1 MGDISEKLLESIQTT
16 QRCMVDVSALA
27 CRLVD
32 LTQQQIEASLLKFV
46 NDGDDQ
52 AVSVVLHACAM
63 NQLKLDPDVLCQ
75 CIGVCVEFPDS
86 APCFA
91 FQDATVVPRLLDEAH
106 SEALSI
112 ERQIYIAQLA
122 TELSI
127 NFDLDFQPV
136 RKVLWKLKQ
145 IVFPLDQRLL
155 VSDALFALDDDDN
168 RNKLFRT
175 GLVRWTQI
183 KQSKLLPEHRPKS
196 VVGGTYTVRRTMPKV
211 GRNEPCHCGSGNKYK
226 KCCLSKDQAFLSDA
240 SQYDGKTRT
249 EIKQQPGLVDDPAI
263 IQTMRAYE
271 LKKLN
276 PDELGDNQL
285 FAAFRRCSDFGLLAL
300 SFDMLLACDH
310 RLDTE
315 KFDRGH
321 FEDLLMRAFELGDL
335 ELAKKIRHYCGEDYW
350 TDAQSIQFHF
360 DLFENPERYKALDAD
375 CALSVRGVLEDE
387 LVDEPLTRLAYDFSY
402 HFPALSIA
410 FARAAMVGQPDNEF
424 ENSMLLDLINDARVD
439 LDMKPWGDPA
449 EALLD
454 KLDIQA
460 RQQTQREQ
468 KAQVES
474 AEIKRLRGHLDATRA
489 DLDEKKQA
497 LLEMQRAVGDITQEL
512 EKAKK
517 QPEQPSSEPLAPV
530 TEPQTTAG
538 GSEAER
544 AETRQRL
551 RARVERLKAE
561 IGEQQKQRA
570 QLRKQLVKESR
581 KQSSTQGIEQQAIPQ
596 KEPELDQPSDG
607 LVPTGRPC
615 VPEYSDIFRKNC
627 DALPAPIAAK
637 AILFAG
643 RFACL
648 DKAIWQQTKPLKRL
662 SEHYRIRIHR
672 DYRMIVR
679 RRTDRPHLILDVIH
693 RKQLDDWI
701 KRHV

>member
-16 QRCMVDVSALA
+16 QCCMVDVRALA
-27 CRLVD
+27 CKLID
-32 LTQQQIEASLLKFV
+32 LTQQQIEALLLRFV

-52 AVSVVLHACAM
+52 SVSVVLHACAM

-75 CIGVCVEFPDS
+75 CIGVCIEFTDS

-91 FQDATVVPRLLDEAH
+91 FQDATVVPRLLNEAD

-112 ERQIYIAQLA
+112 ERKIYIAQLA

-127 NFDLDFQPV
+127 SFDLDFQPV
-136 RKVLWKLKQ
+136 RKLLWKLKQ
-145 IVFPLDQRLL
+145 SVFPLDQRML
-155 VSDALFALDDDDN
+155 VSDALFALDEVGRDN
-168 RNKLFRT
+168 NLFRA
-175 GLVRWTQI
+175 GLVCWTQL
-183 KQSKLLPEHRPKS
+183 KQSKLLPEHRPKA
-196 VVGGTYTVRRTMPKV
+196 VVGGTYTVRRTIPKM
-211 GRNEPCHCGSGNKYK
+211 GRNEPCHCGSGKKYK
-226 KCCLSKDQAFLSDA
+226 KCCLAKDQAFLSDA

-249 EIKQQPGLVDDPAI
+249 ELKQHPGLVDDPAI

-271 LKKLN
+271 LKKLK
-276 PDELGDNQL
+276 PTELGDNQL

-300 SFDMLLACDH
+300 SFDMLKACDQ
-310 RLDTE
+310 RLDAD

-335 ELAKKIRHYCGEDYW
+335 ELAKTIRRYCGEDHW
-350 TDAQSIQFHF
+350 ADAQNIQFHF
-360 DLFENPERYKALDAD
+360 DLFENPEQYKTLDAD
-375 CALSVRGVLEDE
+375 CALSVRSE
-387 LVDEPLTRLAYDFSY
+387 LKDDLADEPLTRLAYDFSY

-424 ENSMLLDLINDARVD
+424 ENSMLLDLISDARVD

-454 KLDIQA
+454 KFDIQS
-460 RQQTQREQ
+460 RQQTQLEQ
-468 KAQVES
+468 KARVES
-474 AEIKRLRGHLDATRA
+474 AEVKRLRERLEVTRA

-497 LLEMQRAVGDITQEL
+497 LLEMQRTVGEFAEKL

-517 QPEQPSSEPLAPV
+517 QPVPLSSQPSAPV
-530 TEPQTTAG
+530 PEPQTKVG
-538 GSEAER
+538 HGEAER

-551 RARVERLKAE
+551 RARVESLKAE
-561 IGEQQKQRA
+561 ISEQQKQRA

-581 KQSSTQGIEQQAIPQ
+581 KQSSKQGIEQQA
-596 KEPELDQPSDG
+596 KSENEPELDQTNEG
-607 LVPTGRPC
+607 LTPTGRPC

-627 DALPAPIAAK
+627 DALPPSVAAK
-637 AILFAG
+637 AILCAG

-648 DKAIWQQTKPLKRL
+648 DSAIWQQTKALKRL
-662 SEHYRIRIHR
+662 REHYRIRIHR

-679 RRTDRPHLILDVIH
+679 RRPGRPHLILDVIH
-693 RKQLDDWI
+693 RKQLDAWI
-701 KRHV
+701 KQHV

>member
-16 QRCMVDVSALA
+16 QRCMVDVRALA
-27 CRLVD
+27 CKLVD
-32 LTQQQIEASLLKFV
+32 LTQQQIEALLLQFV

-52 AVSVVLHACAM
+52 TVSVVLHACAM

-91 FQDATVVPRLLDEAH
+91 FQDADVVPRLLAEAD

-145 IVFPLDQRLL
+145 IVFPLVQRLL
-155 VSDALFALDDDDN
+155 VSDALFALDDGG
-168 RNKLFRT
+168 RNNNLFRA
-175 GLVRWTQI
+175 GLVCWTQV
-183 KQSKLLPEHRPKS
+183 KQGKLLPEHRPKA
-196 VVGGTYTVRRTMPKV
+196 VVGGTYTVRRTIPKV
-211 GRNEPCHCGSGNKYK
+211 GRNEPCHCGSSKKYK
-226 KCCLSKDQAFLSDA
+226 KCCLAKDQVLLSDA

-249 EIKQQPGLVDDPAI
+249 ELKQHPGLVDDPAI

-271 LKKLN
+271 LKKLK
-276 PDELGDNQL
+276 PAELGDNQL
-285 FAAFRRCSDFGLLAL
+285 FTAFRRCSDFGLLAL
-300 SFDMLLACDH
+300 SFDMLKACDQ
-310 RLDTE
+310 RLVAD

-321 FEDLLMRAFELGDL
+321 FEDLLMRAFELGDF
-335 ELAKKIRHYCGEDYW
+335 ELAKKIRRYCGEDYW
-350 TDAQSIQFHF
+350 ADAQNIQFHF

-375 CALSVRGVLEDE
+375 CALSVRGVLGDE

-474 AEIKRLRGHLDATRA
+474 AEIKQLRDRLEATRA

-497 LLEMQRAVGDITQEL
+497 LLEMQRTVGDIAQEL

-517 QPEQPSSEPLAPV
+517 QPVQLSSQPLAPV
-530 TEPQTTAG
+530 PEPQTTV
-538 GSEAER
+538 GSSEVER

-561 IGEQQKQRA
+561 IGAQQKQRA

-581 KQSSTQGIEQQAIPQ
+581 KQSSKQGVEQQAKP
-596 KEPELDQPSDG
+596 ENAPELDQTSDG
-607 LVPTGRPC
+607 LAPTGRPY

-627 DALPAPIAAK
+627 DALPASIAAK
-637 AILFAG
+637 AILCAG

-648 DKAIWQQTKPLKRL
+648 DYAIWQQTKALKRL
-662 SEHYRIRIHR
+662 REHYRIRIHR

-679 RRTDRPHLILDVIH
+679 RRTGRPHLILDVIH
-693 RKQLDDWI
+693 RKQLDAWI
-701 KRHV
+701 KQHV